1 MAGDGGRVERSGAV
15 VDTHGPSERSVAQAS
30 DPASK
35 VSFARFIFAEAVLL
49 GCFADVALRTSS
61 LGAGFT
67 LWIAALVAT
76 LLMLARR
83 GQAKPAREH
92 YAWLLAALLC
102 SWMFA
107 WRDAELLQFTNL
119 MATLVALMLYAMCTA
134 GAPRGSILD
143 ARLRDL
149 LDAWFRSAKHALIGL
164 PSLWRDASM
173 GTAVHA
179 TVARRT
185 PFVRALVITIPVLL
199 IFGNLLGSA
208 DPVFASLFSLPGVRI
223 DEAISHTVTIA
234 VFTWLCAGSF
244 RGAFVARGG
253 RTLPA
258 IALPRLGTIEIT
270 SVLGGLNLL
279 FALFVG
285 LQLRWLF
292 GGAAVVKAT
301 TGLTVA
307 EYARRG
313 FFELVWVAL
322 LAVPVI
328 LGTRALI
335 DGDQRAI
342 QRHRR
347 LAFPLLGF
355 LGAIMLSAVL
365 RMRLYVG
372 YYGLTTDRLYA
383 LVFMGWLALV
393 FFFMGAT
400 VLRGWSRPFAA
411 MAVISGYAMLGLL
424 NAANPEAIVARAE
437 VNRSGRVRPIDYAY
451 LATLRGDA
459 LPIVAR
465 ALSSAPA
472 TEESCKAARQL
483 AERWQ
488 VRSDRNIAEWNLGE
502 ARGRKVVA
510 EWLTP
515 HSLRRLCASSGTSPS
530 ASS

>member
-1 MAGDGGRVERSGAV
+1 MAGDGGHVERGAV
-15 VDTHGPSERSVAQAS
+15 VDSLGPGERSLTDTG
-30 DPASK
+30 DPASS
-35 VSFARFIFAEAVLL
+35 VSFARFVFAEAVLL
-49 GCFADVALRTSS
+49 GCFADVTLRTSS

-76 LLMLARR
+76 VLMLARR
-83 GQAKPAREH
+83 SQAKPAREH
-92 YAWLLAALLC
+92 YAWLFAALLC

-107 WRDAELLQFTNL
+107 WRNAELLQFTNL
-119 MATLVALMLYAMCTA
+119 VATLVALMLYATCTA

-143 ARLRDL
+143 ARVRDL
-149 LDAWFRSAKHALIGL
+149 LDVWIRSVKHALVGL
-164 PSLWRDASM
+164 PSLWREASM

-179 TVARRT
+179 TVAKRT
-185 PFVRALVITIPVLL
+185 PFVRAIVITVPVLL

-208 DPVFASLFSLPGVRI
+208 DPVFASLFSLPGIRI
-223 DEAISHTVTIA
+223 DEAISHTVMIA

-258 IALPRLGTIEIT
+258 MALPRIGTIEVT

-279 FALFVG
+279 FALFIG
-285 LQLRWLF
+285 LQVRWLF

-335 DGDQRAI
+335 DGDQPAI

-383 LVFMGWLALV
+383 LVFMSWLALV

-411 MAVISGYAMLGLL
+411 MAVISGYAMLALL
-424 NAANPEAIVARAE
+424 NVSNPEGIVARTE
-437 VNRSGRVRPIDYAY
+437 VNRTTRVRPIDYTY
-451 LATLRGDA
+451 LASLGGDA
-459 LPIVAR
+459 MPIVAR
-465 ALSSAPA
+465 ALSAAPA
-472 TEESCKAARQL
+472 TDESCKAARQL
-483 AERWQ
+483 VERWQ
-488 VRSDRNIAEWNLGE
+488 ARSDRNITEWNLGE
-502 ARGRKVVA
+502 ARGAKGVA